1 LLKNNGG
8 KDYNF
13 AEFSKNKNELPDEG
27 RKAGTIREVFLRKG
41 LYCMVTRALEGPASP
56 QERLS
61 LTLWARVERFDE
73 REQRRWWQ

>member
-27 RKAGTIREVFLRKG
+27 RKAGTIREVF
-41 LYCMVTRALEGPASP
+41 S
-56 QERLS
+56 
-61 LTLWARVERFDE
+61 
-73 REQRRWWQ
+73 